1 MNKSVP
7 TTTIPYLS
15 EWYVIYTKS
24 PRSLHPFD
32 RTLTS
37 GMVSNVAICY
47 NCESVVFW
55 TLSLCNIETVLM
67 NSPLC
72 AYSGETFSDVKVKL
86 NTMLQVY
93 ML

>member
-1 MNKSVP
+1 MWPYV
-7 TTTIPYLS
+7 TT
-15 EWYVIYTKS
+15 V
-24 PRSLHPFD
+24 SLWF
-32 RTLTS
+32 
-37 GMVSNVAICY
+37 V
-47 NCESVVFW
+47 W

>member
-47 NCESVVFW
+47 NCESVVC
-55 TLSLCNIETVLM
+55 LDIESVQHWGGINEQPFVCLLWR
-67 NSPLC
+67 N
-72 AYSGETFSDVKVKL
+72 F
-86 NTMLQVY
+86 
-93 ML
+93 